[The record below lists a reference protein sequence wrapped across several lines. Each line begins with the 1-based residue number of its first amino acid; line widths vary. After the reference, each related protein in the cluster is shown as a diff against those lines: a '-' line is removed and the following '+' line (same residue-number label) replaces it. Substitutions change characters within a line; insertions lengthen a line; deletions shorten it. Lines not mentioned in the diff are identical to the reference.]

1 MQILGIV
8 NVTRDSFSDGGRF
21 LTPATAIAHARR
33 LLAEGADIIDVGA
46 ESTHPDAEDVS
57 AEEELRRLVP
67 VVTELKA
74 AGVTV
79 SVDTYKPAVMAALL
93 PLGVDLINNVTA
105 LRDPQSVRVLR
116 DSTARVILMH
126 SIATT
131 ARATRQD
138 VAPEEIVARID
149 AFFERRLA
157 ELEAAGIARERLIL
171 DPGMG
176 FFIGRDPAVSLTVLR
191 EIAALRRFGRPLCIC
206 TSRKSFIGELVGTP
220 GAPRP
225 PAERGAGT
233 LATELWAAQQGVAY
247 IRTHAVGAL
256 RDAWRMWQVLRPS
269 DQSAQPRLV

>member
-21 LTPATAIAHARR
+21 LTPAAAIEHAQR
-33 LLAEGADIIDVGA
+33 LLREGADIIDVGA

-74 AGVTV
+74 AGVVV
-79 SVDTYKPAVMAALL
+79 SVDTYKPAVIAALL
-93 PLGVDLINNVTA
+93 PLGVDLINDVTA
-105 LRDPQSVRVLR
+105 LRDPESVRVLR

-126 SIATT
+126 SLATT

-138 VAPEEIVARID
+138 VAPEEIVARIC
-149 AFFERRLA
+149 ALFERRLA
-157 ELEAAGIARERLIL
+157 DLEAAGIARERLIL

-191 EIAALRRFGRPLCIC
+191 EMQALQRFCLPLCIC
-206 TSRKSFIGELVGTP
+206 TSRKSFIGELLGAPGT
-220 GAPRP
+220 PRP
-225 PAERGAGT
+225 PGERGAGT
-233 LATELWAAQQGVAY
+233 LATELWAAQHGAAY
-247 IRTHAVGAL
+247 IRTHAVGPL
-256 RDAWRMWQVLRPS
+256 RDAWRMWNAVRGGVGPS
-269 DQSAQPRLV
+269 A